1 MVVSQSYA
9 RIFFRNCVSTYVSV
23 QHDVMNCLCLYIVAL
38 FAVLIWHAKYI
49 ELCTAEAKYT
59 QLRQMSASVIF

>member
-1 MVVSQSYA
+1 
-9 RIFFRNCVSTYVSV
+9 
-23 QHDVMNCLCLYIVAL
+23 LYIVAL